1 MEKKLPVPKPPV
13 SKAVVIVGKGPPPPG
28 GPPGGGIPGA
38 KIVLQGNGP
47 PPGKAALTKPPAAP
61 LPGAMASAKPT
72 ISKPDVPQPALKA
85 AQKELPKAPGVPA
98 GTKPLGS
105 PPKSPLLPK
114 TPLSESK
121 SPLSKSPEDA
131 KKPSLPGNGAPKPP
145 ATSQPP
151 KLPASAAKGPPGE
164 SKAPTSKIV
173 PDAGSPIAVKGLP
186 GAPKPAAAAKES
198 SGPTPL
204 PVPGA
209 SLKPAAGA
217 GKPASPPKQEAS
229 GPAGAPSAPPG
240 ADKSASPA
248 PPVKKASVASAGQA
262 PGVGP
267 EASKPAAPKQSLE
280 SVDEL
285 GRLRGVGDL
294 APKSELAH
302 DLLGNSIPVFD
313 KQQERGAALVGEIGW
328 LTRQD
333 PLLRSIMKI
342 PGGAV
347 PLFEHSLQ
355 QAFHKLCCS
364 RMRSH
369 RKTLTVSEGR
379 RLADRRPEM
388 RDAMKGPV
396 ERGLDAG
403 ALGGVSV
410 PGGIPG
416 YFMSV
421 PPWPVPTP
429 MPMDVARCWGTHPQ
443 WMNFPDAQISPYAA
457 YPPQAVRPPHPMMYG
472 QPYAYE
478 EGSQGPST
486 QQGTLPGNYWP
497 GYPLQSETPEPPK
510 AVKKDATGSSG
521 PIAPVLSE
529 NPVEDRR
536 LLKGSK
542 GLTQLEGV
550 RTRGYVMARGD
561 EELGKTKWSAV
572 ERHINN
578 IRGGYGEAFRPPEE
592 SQIPPKTPS
601 MRAVRK
607 HSGTRD
613 EIYSGFRPYYVRDK
627 KPYVD
632 EVIPRSG
639 EPKEASS
646 AYPVFPK
653 KNQLMLR
660 PKERTWDRW
669 GTTGLTAPRKR
680 TYQSLSELASCFS
693 NLEAEDQDDVISL
706 LLLCRKLEQQVE
718 KQHVVIDMLEHDLS
732 EAQKVLK
739 FPPEWRSLEGLDFAG
754 MVPSDTPFQATA
766 ATPLFIKST
775 SSLPSNVPED
785 PNANFGVGV
794 PLTGQSKP
802 TPATRTAPAT
812 AGGTTPAAKPVG
824 AAKLTPTPGVA
835 AADGPKKPPAG
846 MKPRAPVL
854 GAKKVTF
861 KKA

>member
-61 LPGAMASAKPT
+61 LPGGAPKPAPPGAVVKSAASSVAASAMASAKPT

-313 KQQERGAALVGEIGW
+313 KQGNWVAYATGPASPLHHE
-328 LTRQD
+328 D
-333 PLLRSIMKI
+333 PGRRS
-342 PGGAV
+342 
-347 PLFEHSLQ
+347 
-355 QAFHKLCCS
+355 
-364 RMRSH
+364 
-369 RKTLTVSEGR
+369 R

-510 AVKKDATGSSG
+510 AVKK
-521 PIAPVLSE
+521 
-529 NPVEDRR
+529 
-536 LLKGSK
+536 
-542 GLTQLEGV
+542 EGV